1 MQIGKEQIESLLW
14 EEENATLDF
23 KQAQYRF
30 EHATDIEKSELLKD
44 ILTFANAFRRNDA
57 FILVGVKEVKG
68 GRSEVLGVNTQLD
81 DASLQQFVNSKT
93 QRAVEFSYRAMELDG
108 RPIAV
113 IRIPVQ
119 YRPVYLKSNFGKLR
133 KGLVYL
139 RRGSGTAVATPEEIA
154 RMGTDRPGASAP
166 EPLLAL
172 SLFERGTGQFLGD
185 EMVLCSTV
193 LRVPPKKDIPNLT
206 GRGYVSLIPIN
217 SDYYRELAAF
227 TRITQLMKPVSFA
240 VMNRGGVSAHDVR
253 LVFEV
258 DDPEDRY
265 VFEDSSNFPEP
276 PERQHEIRPLID
288 VLSTRT
294 KYDVS
299 VERTSGTWRVEC
311 SFGKIQPQDTVRLA
325 DDLYAGAHRSGTLDI
340 KGQLFAD
347 NLSRPR
353 PATFALR
360 IEVDERT
367 VSLDEIKTM
376 ELERYCSTPEG
387 REMLAEMQEDVDS
400 R

>member
-1 MQIGKEQIESLLW
+1 MRCSISSRRSTGSSTPRIKKR
-14 EEENATLDF
+14 ENCSRISSRLQTLSDATMP
-23 KQAQYRF
+23 
-30 EHATDIEKSELLKD
+30 
-44 ILTFANAFRRNDA
+44 

-93 QRAVEFSYRAMELDG
+93 RRAVEFSYRAMELDG

-113 IRIPVQ
+113 IHIPVQ
-119 YRPVYLKSNFGKLR
+119 YRPVYLKSDFGKLR

-139 RRGSGTAVATPEEIA
+139 RRGSSTAVATPEEIA
-154 RMGTDRPGASAP
+154 RMGADRPVASAR
-166 EPLLAL
+166 EPSLTL
-172 SLFERGTGQFLGD
+172 SVFERGTGQLLGD
-185 EMVLCSTV
+185 EMALRSTV

-258 DDPEDRY
+258 DDPGDRY
-265 VFEDSSNFPEP
+265 VFEDASNFPEP
-276 PERQHEIRPLID
+276 PERQHEIRPLKD
-288 VLSTRT
+288 VLSART

-299 VERTSGTWRVEC
+299 VERTSWNMARRVQLRKDSASGHGTARRRSLRRRASKRHVGYPRTDIRRQ
-311 SFGKIQPQDTVRLA
+311 SKPAAASHIRA
-325 DDLYAGAHRSGTLDI
+325 AH
-340 KGQLFAD
+340 
-347 NLSRPR
+347 
-353 PATFALR
+353 
-360 IEVDERT
+360 
-367 VSLDEIKTM
+367 
-376 ELERYCSTPEG
+376 
-387 REMLAEMQEDVDS
+387 
-400 R
+400 